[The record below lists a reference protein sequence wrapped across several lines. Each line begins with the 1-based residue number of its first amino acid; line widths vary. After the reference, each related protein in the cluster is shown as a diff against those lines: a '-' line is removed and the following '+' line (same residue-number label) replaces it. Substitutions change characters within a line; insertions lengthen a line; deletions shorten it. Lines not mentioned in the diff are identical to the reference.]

1 MKNRAVFLDRDG
13 VLNRAIVRDGKPY
26 PPASLAEFEIIP
38 GTKESLEKLKAAG
51 YLLIVV
57 TNQPDVGRGTQ
68 QKLIVEEMHE
78 VLRDS
83 LPLDEIYVCYHGYDG
98 ECECRKPRPGMLI
111 KAAKKHNIDLSRSFM
126 IGDRS
131 KDMEAG
137 KAAGCKTI
145 FIDYQYSEKL
155 NIHPDYKTN
164 SIESILKSIEKNECF
179 FKKQKNY

>member
-1 MKNRAVFLDRDG
+1 MKNKAVFLDRDG

-26 PPASLAEFEIIP
+26 PPASLAEFEILP
-38 GTKESLEKLKAAG
+38 GTKEALDKLKAAG

-68 QKLIVEEMHE
+68 QKSIVEEMHE
-78 VLRDS
+78 VLRTI

-98 ECECRKPRPGMLI
+98 ECECRKPQPGMLL
-111 KAAKKHNIDLSRSFM
+111 AAAREFKIDLKESFM

-137 KAAGCKTI
+137 IAAGCKTI
-145 FIDYQYSEKL
+145 FIDYHYSEKL
-155 NIHPDYKTN
+155 NIHPDLKTN
-164 SIESILKSIEKNECF
+164 SFELILKYIRKKNTF
-179 FKKQKNY
+179 FKTHKIF

>member
-1 MKNRAVFLDRDG
+1 MKNKAVFLDRDG
-13 VLNRAIVRDGKPY
+13 VLNRAIVCDGKPY
-26 PPASLAEFEIIP
+26 PPASLAEFEILP
-38 GTKESLEKLKAAG
+38 GTKEALDKLKEAG

-68 QKLIVEEMHE
+68 QKSIVEEMHE
-78 VLRDS
+78 VLRTI

-98 ECECRKPRPGMLI
+98 ECECRKPQPGMLL
-111 KAAKKHNIDLSRSFM
+111 AAAREFKIDLKKSFM

-131 KDMEAG
+131 KDIEAG

-155 NIHPDYKTN
+155 KFLADLEIDNFQEVLSAINI
-164 SIESILKSIEKNECF
+164 
-179 FKKQKNY
+179 

>member
-1 MKNRAVFLDRDG
+1 LKNKAVFLDRDG

-26 PPASLAEFEIIP
+26 PPASLAEFEILP
-38 GTKESLEKLKAAG
+38 GTKEALDKLKAAG

-68 QKLIVEEMHE
+68 QKSIVEEMHE
-78 VLRDS
+78 VLRTI

-98 ECECRKPRPGMLI
+98 ECECRKPQPGMLL
-111 KAAKKHNIDLSRSFM
+111 AAAREFKIDLKKSFM

-131 KDMEAG
+131 KDIEAG

-155 NIHPDYKTN
+155 KFLADLEIDNFQEVLSAINI
-164 SIESILKSIEKNECF
+164 
-179 FKKQKNY
+179 

>member
-1 MKNRAVFLDRDG
+1 LKNKAVFLDRDG

-26 PPASLAEFEIIP
+26 PPASLAEFEILP
-38 GTKESLEKLKAAG
+38 GTEEALDKLKAAG

-68 QKLIVEEMHE
+68 QKSIVEEMHE
-78 VLRDS
+78 VLRTI

-98 ECECRKPRPGMLI
+98 ECECRKPQPGMLL
-111 KAAKKHNIDLSRSFM
+111 AAAREFKIDLKKSFM

-131 KDMEAG
+131 KDIEAG

-155 NIHPDYKTN
+155 KFLADLEIDNFQEVLSAINI
-164 SIESILKSIEKNECF
+164 
-179 FKKQKNY
+179 

>member
-1 MKNRAVFLDRDG
+1 MKNKAVFLDRDG

-26 PPASLAEFEIIP
+26 PPASLAEFEILP
-38 GTKESLEKLKAAG
+38 RTKEALDKLKAAG

-68 QKLIVEEMHE
+68 QKSIVEEMHE
-78 VLRDS
+78 VLRTI

-98 ECECRKPRPGMLI
+98 ECECRKPQPGMLL
-111 KAAKKHNIDLSRSFM
+111 AAAREFKIDLKKSFM

-131 KDMEAG
+131 KDIEAG

-155 NIHPDYKTN
+155 KFLADLEIDNFQEVLSAINI
-164 SIESILKSIEKNECF
+164 
-179 FKKQKNY
+179 